1 MQSPFIKMLQ
11 LLTIMTPSDDAGRR
25 NSIALECKGVL
36 FAISSKEK
44 SEVKSTEEAE
54 KSTSAPNRR
63 EERAMYKS
71 NAEVKIKEP
80 C

>member
-1 MQSPFIKMLQ
+1 MMQEEE
-11 LLTIMTPSDDAGRR
+11 

-63 EERAMYKS
+63 EKRAMYKS

>member
-1 MQSPFIKMLQ
+1 MQSPFIEMLQ

-25 NSIALECKGVL
+25 KQYSFRMQRGIVRQNFKG
-36 FAISSKEK
+36 K
-44 SEVKSTEEAE
+44 SELKSTEEVE
-54 KSTSAPNRR
+54 ESTSAPDGR